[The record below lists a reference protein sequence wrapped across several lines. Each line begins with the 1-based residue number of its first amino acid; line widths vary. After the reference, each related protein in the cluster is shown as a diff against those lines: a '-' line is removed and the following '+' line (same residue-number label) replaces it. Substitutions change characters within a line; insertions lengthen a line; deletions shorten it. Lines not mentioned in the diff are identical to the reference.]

1 MCAFGG
7 WKWTTRA
14 KRGGLR
20 KRCFKR
26 EGKTNPS
33 SDTQAP
39 KPFGCLLPSPM
50 VPGLHI
56 NSHESSGSLKAH
68 SVTK

>member
-1 MCAFGG
+1 MCAFGR

-14 KRGGLR
+14 KRGTR
-20 KRCFKR
+20 KTVFLG
-26 EGKTNPS
+26 EGKNRNPT

-39 KPFGCLLPSPM
+39 KPFGCLLPFLM

-56 NSHESSGSLKAH
+56 NSPGSSGSLKAH